1 MAVEEEISLTE
12 PSLPNLTF
20 TEIGYN
26 GLSVINGRV
35 LEECN
40 YELQWP
46 HCVKTFKDMAKDGTI
61 APAIDYVQKK
71 IGKVPWNVKAP
82 KGYEEELKNEVLFL
96 QTVMRDMDH
105 SWPSFIKETASFAHL
120 GFCIHEIVPRKRL
133 KIRGSRFNDGFI
145 GIKKLALRSQDT
157 IIGWNYKNKGRDL
170 KSIVQKVN
178 KPSNRATY
186 GNLTAIPDSINSD
199 NMKSEKEIPLS
210 KCLHF
215 KNNPQK
221 GNPLGLSPLI
231 GCWRAWKF
239 KQAYEEAESNGVSA
253 DVHGFKKLT
262 MPSHYMTESASDDQ
276 KATFE
281 HFKKA
286 LRNMSIGKESG
297 ILIPSDTDDAGKPLV
312 DFEVVSITGS
322 KSYDIDKIIRRYQ
335 DEIRTGLYS
344 TFLSSGNGGGGSF
357 ALSDNLKA
365 LADEIVETILE
376 EVRDVLNHKLIP
388 YIFELNGWET
398 EVYPT
403 FEFGAVTKPSL
414 DELGKYFQRTGAI
427 GGLAFSA
434 VTVNEIMEFGGLSF
448 RLPED
453 LSPEEVREWTG
464 KAESKA
470 GQGMETDMPSGTGSS
485 LGNNSATNNN
495 NAE

>member
-1 MAVEEEISLTE
+1 MALEEDISLTE

-46 HCVKTFKDMAKDGTI
+46 WCVKTFKDMAKDGTI

-71 IGKVPWNVKAP
+71 IGKVPWSVKAP
-82 KGYEEELKNEVLFL
+82 KGYEEELEYEVLFL

-105 SWPSFIKETASFAHL
+105 SWLSFIKETASFAHL

-157 IIGWNYKNKGRDL
+157 IIGWNWKNKGRDL

-186 GNLTAIPDSINSD
+186 GAMPSLPESTTTD
-199 NMKSEKEIPLS
+199 NMKSEKEISLS

-231 GCWRAWKF
+231 GCWRAYKF
-239 KQAYEEAESNGVSA
+239 KQAYEEAESSGVGS
-253 DVHGFKKLT
+253 DIHGFKKLKI
-262 MPSHYMTESASDDQ
+262 PAQYMTENATDEQ
-276 KATFE
+276 KAVYDY
-281 HFKKA
+281 FKKA
-286 LRNMSIGKESG
+286 LRNMHIGKESG
-297 ILIPSDTDDAGKPLV
+297 ILIPSDTGLDSKPLFE
-312 DFEVVSITGS
+312 FEVVSITGS

-344 TFLSSGNGGGGSF
+344 TFLSSGSGGGGSF

-388 YIFELNGWET
+388 YLFELNGWET

-403 FEFGAVTKPSL
+403 FEFGAVTKPTL
-414 DELGKYFQRTGAI
+414 E
-427 GGLAFSA
+427 
-434 VTVNEIMEFGGLSF
+434 EI
-448 RLPED
+448 
-453 LSPEEVREWTG
+453 
-464 KAESKA
+464 SKA
-470 GQGMETDMPSGTGSS
+470 GQRFGAVNMIARTPKNINRVAEWLDLPDMVDEDMDQEELEKLLGNNETGAGGGMSSGMPSGEGKANKSGSE
-485 LGNNSATNNN
+485 TNTENK
-495 NAE
+495 A